1 MESTEILELIR
12 KAKAGDNE
20 ATETLIEKYLNAVR
34 KINNKWGG
42 TDDGFQEGILGIY
55 QAIKTY
61 DESFNTKFMTHLY
74 FHIEAKIR
82 KFIDKERYRV
92 PQYVIESIKKG
103 EQERLYFS
111 GIENLEIGDEN
122 TGNENLENKVLVE
135 KLLNCCT
142 RQEKEVL
149 NLLFFEGYSG
159 QAVAEKLRMSRQ
171 WVYNIKHR
179 AFEKIKNN
187 INFVINKKN
196 EYNKK

>member
-20 ATETLIEKYLNAVR
+20 ATETLIEKYLNTVR

-55 QAIKTY
+55 QAIKTF
-61 DESFNTKFMTHLY
+61 DESYNTKFMTHLY
-74 FHIEAKIR
+74 FHIEARIR

-92 PQYVIESIKKG
+92 PQYIIESIKKG
-103 EQERLYFS
+103 EQERLYFF
-111 GIENLEIGDEN
+111 GLENIEIEDDNLN
-122 TGNENLENKVLVE
+122 NENLENKVLIE

-142 RQEKEVL
+142 KQEKQVL

-159 QAVAEKLRMSRQ
+159 QAVAEKLGMSRQ
-171 WVYNIKHR
+171 WIHSIKHKALKKIRENIKSSR
-179 AFEKIKNN
+179 
-187 INFVINKKN
+187 NF
-196 EYNKK
+196 